1 MNKRQDLLH
10 CSIDSIVRLRGTL
23 SRGESGPMADPPRVV
38 IRKYENRRLYDTAN
52 SRYVNLDDIAQMV
65 RDGME
70 VQVIDAA
77 SGEDLTRLVL
87 TQIIVEDVKA
97 PGSGFPLDVLRQMVV
112 ASGRVSR
119 DTVVKYMKT
128 MFDMY
133 QNTYRAF
140 TPGLT
145 PFDFMQAMS
154 GSGTTPPPPASPPV
168 EQKPPEPVP
177 AAGGDAAAM
186 EEMRRRIEDLERRL
200 AKPARRSP
208 MPKRS
213 VTQRRKPRT

>member
-1 MNKRQDLLH
+1 MDT
-10 CSIDSIVRLRGTL
+10 G
-23 SRGESGPMADPPRVV
+23 RVV

-65 RDGME
+65 RDGIE

-119 DTVVKYMKT
+119 ETVVKYMKA

-145 PFDFMQAMS
+145 PFDFMQSMMGA
-154 GSGTTPPPPASPPV
+154 GAPARR
-168 EQKPPEPVP
+168 EAERPPEPPAPP
-177 AAGGDAAAM
+177 AADTAAID
-186 EEMRRRIEDLERRL
+186 EMRRRIEELERQVARR
-200 AKPARRSP
+200 APARRGGAT
-208 MPKRS
+208 KR
-213 VTQRRKPRT
+213 K

>member
-1 MNKRQDLLH
+1 MET
-10 CSIDSIVRLRGTL
+10 G
-23 SRGESGPMADPPRVV
+23 RVV

-65 RDGME
+65 RDGVD
-70 VQVIDAA
+70 VQVVDAA

-119 DTVVKYMKT
+119 ETVVKYTKA

-145 PFDFMQAMS
+145 PFNFMQSMMEPSAGQPS
-154 GSGTTPPPPASPPV
+154 PAPAPEAAPPSA
-168 EQKPPEPVP
+168 
-177 AAGGDAAAM
+177 GDAAM
-186 EEMRRRIEDLERRL
+186 VEELRKRIEDLERMVANNAARP
-200 AKPARRSP
+200 AKRKTPARR
-208 MPKRS
+208 KR
-213 VTQRRKPRT
+213 R

>member
-1 MNKRQDLLH
+1 MAVK
-10 CSIDSIVRLRGTL
+10 
-23 SRGESGPMADPPRVV
+23 GEFAFMETGRVV

-65 RDGME
+65 RDGVD
-70 VQVIDAA
+70 VQVVDAA

-119 DTVVKYMKT
+119 ETVVKYTKA

-145 PFDFMQAMS
+145 PFDFMQSIM
-154 GSGTTPPPPASPPV
+154 GTAAPQQREA
-168 EQKPPEPVP
+168 ERKPEPSAP
-177 AAGGDAAAM
+177 APAVDAAAAID
-186 EEMRRRIEDLERRL
+186 EMRRRIEELERQVAAGAQPPSR
-200 AKPARRSP
+200 KKRGG
-208 MPKRS
+208 PK
-213 VTQRRKPRT
+213 QRRGRS